1 MLGGEPE
8 IEFKLA
14 KRVVTLIEGIGDK
27 RGRLATMSEE
37 MSEENLPPLPGRKA
51 VNQGW
56 GNKKRVLAGSLMTN
70 AEPTFPCN
78 CGLSYLEL
86 RF

>member
-1 MLGGEPE
+1 MPGGEPE

-14 KRVVTLIEGIGDK
+14 ALAEGIGGQK
-27 RGRLATMSEE
+27 GKLAIMLEEMSEE
-37 MSEENLPPLPGRKA
+37 MSEDNLPPLPGRKA
-51 VNQGW
+51 VNRGW
-56 GNKKRVLAGSLMTN
+56 GNQKRLLAGSLTKN
-70 AEPTFPCN
+70 AEPTFPFN

>member
-1 MLGGEPE
+1 MPGGEPE

-14 KRVVTLIEGIGDK
+14 ALAEGIGGHK
-27 RGRLATMSEE
+27 GKLAIMSEE

-56 GNKKRVLAGSLMTN
+56 GNQKRVLAGCLTKN
-70 AEPTFPCN
+70 AGPTFPFN

>member
-1 MLGGEPE
+1 MPGGEPE

-14 KRVVTLIEGIGDK
+14 KRVATLTESIGDK

-56 GNKKRVLAGSLMTN
+56 GNQKRVLAGCLTKN
-70 AEPTFPCN
+70 AGPTFPFN

>member
-1 MLGGEPE
+1 MPGGEPE

-14 KRVVTLIEGIGDK
+14 ALAEGIGGQK
-27 RGRLATMSEE
+27 GKLAIMSEE

-56 GNKKRVLAGSLMTN
+56 GNQKRVLAGCLTKN
-70 AEPTFPCN
+70 AGPTFPFN

>member
-14 KRVVTLIEGIGDK
+14 ALAEGIGRQK
-27 RGRLATMSEE
+27 GKLAIMSEE

-56 GNKKRVLAGSLMTN
+56 GNKKRVLAGSLMKN

-78 CGLSYLEL
+78 CGLSYLKL